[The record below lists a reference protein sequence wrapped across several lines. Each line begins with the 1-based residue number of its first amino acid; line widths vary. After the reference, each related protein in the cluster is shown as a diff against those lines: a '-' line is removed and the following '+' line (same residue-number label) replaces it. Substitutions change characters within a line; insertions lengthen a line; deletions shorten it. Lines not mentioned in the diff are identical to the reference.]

1 MNTQDVYSN
10 NNNNNKIFIFST
22 VNILTWG
29 NTLLLKLMSD
39 FTDYKNNPIF
49 DRDGIFKTLPFAPEF
64 FW

>member
-1 MNTQDVYSN
+1 
-10 NNNNNKIFIFST
+10 
-22 VNILTWG
+22 
-29 NTLLLKLMSD
+29 MSD